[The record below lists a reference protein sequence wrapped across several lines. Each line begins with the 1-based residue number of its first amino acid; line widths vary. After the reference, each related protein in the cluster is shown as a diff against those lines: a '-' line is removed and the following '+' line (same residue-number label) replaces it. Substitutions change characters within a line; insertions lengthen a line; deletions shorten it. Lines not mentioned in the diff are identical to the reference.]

1 MRHYVSAD
9 PSRGLLCHL
18 LCLLCLGLTGPA
30 LAADLST
37 ASLDGYAL
45 VPAGAESAGPVDVGG
60 VVCASH
66 HFRLQQLTL
75 VEAVNLA
82 LCNNPQ
88 IRGAWAAVQVQ
99 SNAVGEAGAA
109 YYPSVSAGLTR
120 LSDRTDLEGYPAGS
134 TKLEGTAKNL
144 GVNWRLFDFG
154 EREANRQ
161 AAAAMLGA
169 AMASHE
175 ALQQKIMANIISSY
189 FDAQTQMA
197 TVEGKR
203 KNAVLAAQ
211 ILASAERR
219 EARGAGD
226 RSDTLQAK
234 SALAK
239 ASLEQVRADG
249 AYRKSMAALV
259 YALGIASNA
268 PVSVM
273 HDVPVAG
280 QEARRELEEWMSIA
294 RNRHPAL
301 LAARASVEIARQK
314 LRAQASQGRPT
325 LDFSGNFYQN
335 GRPNQGLPP
344 ITSRETIVAVT
355 LNIPIFDGFAQR
367 YRLRGAMAMVEQR
380 TAELEDAEHQ
390 ILSEIVKVYADA
402 DASLENLDA
411 SQQLLEAAQT
421 ALDSV
426 QRKFEGGAANI
437 VDLLNAQIS
446 LSEARQERIR
456 CLAEWRSARL
466 ILMANT
472 GTLVP
477 HELAP

>member
-1 MRHYVSAD
+1 M
-9 PSRGLLCHL
+9 LCHL
-18 LCLLCLGLTGPA
+18 LCLLCVA
-30 LAADLST
+30 LAGSAPAADLRI
-37 ASLDGYAL
+37 ASLDGYAV
-45 VPAGAESAGPVDVGG
+45 VPAGIESAGPADAAS
-60 VVCASH
+60 VVCASQ

-99 SNAVGEAGAA
+99 SNSVGEARAA

-120 LSDRTDLEGYPAGS
+120 LSDRTQLEGYSEGS

-154 EREANRQ
+154 ERDANRQ
-161 AAAAMLGA
+161 AATAMLGA
-169 AMASHE
+169 AIASHE
-175 ALQQKIMANIISSY
+175 AVQQRILANIISSY

-197 TVEGKR
+197 TVEGKQ
-203 KNAVLAAQ
+203 KNTALAAQ

-249 AYRKSMAALV
+249 AYRKSMATLV

-268 PVSVM
+268 PVSIM

-280 QEARRELEEWMSIA
+280 QEARRELEDWMSIA
-294 RNRHPAL
+294 RRQHPAL
-301 LAARASVEIARQK
+301 RAARAGVEAAKQK
-314 LRAQASQGRPT
+314 LRAQASQARPT

-344 ITSRETIVAVT
+344 ITSKETIVAVT

-367 YRLRGAMAMVEQR
+367 YRVRGAMAQVEQR
-380 TAELEDAEHQ
+380 AAELEDAEHQ
-390 ILSEIVKVYADA
+390 ILSEIVKAYADA
-402 DASLENLDA
+402 GASLENLGA
-411 SQQLLEAAQT
+411 SQQLLEAAQA

-426 QRKFEGGAANI
+426 QLKFEGGAANI
-437 VDLLNAQIS
+437 VDVLNAEIG